1 MLAFGRSGEIL
12 MSRWMIAAGML
23 LASSSLQAADN
34 CPEIRPGQAYPWQK
48 EGLMPGDE
56 WAYLYIDLDVNGR
69 PKNCRVGKHQ
79 YKPETGFWMCRAM
92 MSQGHF
98 QPIIKDG
105 VAVEGTVT
113 RFMSIPG
120 RQRRR
125 EEAAARKQWFKD
137 HPNERPSCYPD

>member
-1 MLAFGRSGEIL
+1 MAK
-12 MSRWMIAAGML
+12 WMIAAGLL
-23 LASSSLQAADN
+23 LAGSGLQAADN
-34 CPEIRPGQAYPWQK
+34 CPEIKPGQAYPWQK
-48 EGLMPGDE
+48 GSELMPGDE
-56 WAYLYIDLDVNGR
+56 WAYLHIDLDVKGR

-79 YKPETGFWMCRAM
+79 YKPETGYWMCRAM
-92 MSQGHF
+92 MAQGDF

-113 RFMSIPG
+113 RYMTVAG

-137 HPNERPSCYPD
+137 HPQERPSCYPE